1 MSELSRAVLLALAGS
16 AMAGF
21 LAIGGAAAQQK
32 EVMVGGMCDRTG
44 PTQINGVAICPAIQD
59 YYELVNSK
67 GGVEGYRIKYTE
79 IDHETRCRRVSR
91 PIKPR
96 RERARSRSWS
106 TALRRYRL

>member
-44 PTQINGVAICPAIQD
+44 PTQINGVAICPAISD
-59 YYELVNSK
+59 YYDLVNSR
-67 GGVEGYRIKYTE
+67 GGVEGYRIKYVE
-79 IDHETRCRRVSR
+79 IDHEYKVPAGVEAYQTEKRDGAV
-91 PIKPR
+91 
-96 RERARSRSWS
+96 
-106 TALRRYRL
+106 